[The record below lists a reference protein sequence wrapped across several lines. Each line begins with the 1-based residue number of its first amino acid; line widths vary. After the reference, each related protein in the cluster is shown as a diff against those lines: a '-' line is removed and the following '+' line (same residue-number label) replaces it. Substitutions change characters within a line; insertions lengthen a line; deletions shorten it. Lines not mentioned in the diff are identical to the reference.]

1 MCSIAN
7 LFDTNVR
14 KDDSKNIF
22 SPRILRLCK
31 SLGKINFL
39 KNKISVTM
47 LIVRTILMHCCI
59 KHKGLLLVLSY
70 QGSTNVDLSY
80 HHVK

>member
-7 LFDTNVR
+7 LFDTNVK
-14 KDDSKNIF
+14 KDDAKNIF

-47 LIVRTILMHCCI
+47 LMVRTILMHCCI
-59 KHKGLLLVLSY
+59 KHEGLCFWY
-70 QGSTNVDLSY
+70 
-80 HHVK
+80 